1 MGLEEQT
8 GQFQSVLGR
17 VFFFTDTVMVIAVKV
32 GLVICGFELAE
43 LNESS

>member
-17 VFFFTDTVMVIAVKV
+17 VFFTDTVIVTAVKV
-32 GLVICGFELAE
+32 GLVICGFELSE